1 MEEGPKWSSAEGTGV
16 LVCRYLVI
24 ERDFGAMV
32 DRHKVVIIGG
42 GFGGLDAARALK
54 NAPVDVTLIDRRNY
68 HLFQPLL
75 YQVATGALSP
85 ADIASPLRHILRK
98 QKNTRVLLAEAVEI
112 DTESRKVRLKD
123 GEAPYDSLVI
133 AAGAQNYY
141 FGHDHWGEY
150 APGLKTIEDATRIR
164 RRILMAFEEAEKETD
179 PDRIRV
185 LLTFVVIGGGP
196 TGVELAGTL
205 GEIAFDALRRDF
217 RRIDP
222 AKARIILIDSL
233 ERILPTYH
241 PTLSARATRALEK
254 KFKVTVKT
262 GWMVSEI
269 NADTVTIKR
278 GEETENIR
286 ARSVLWA
293 AGVKASPMGN
303 LLSRRARIET
313 DRMGR
318 IKVNSDLSVPG
329 YPEIFVVGDLAYLND
344 REWTPLPGTAPVA
357 KQEGQYVARL
367 IRRRLKGKA
376 TGPFHFRNFGIM
388 ATIGKKYA
396 VADFGF
402 LKISGYIGWLAW
414 LFVHLMYIVEFE
426 NRVLILVQWAWN
438 YFTGNRSAR
447 LITEECPPAS
457 SEISENSGTGVK
469 MDMKR

>member
-1 MEEGPKWSSAEGTGV
+1 
-16 LVCRYLVI
+16 
-24 ERDFGAMV
+24 MV

-54 NAPVDVTLIDRRNY
+54 NAPVDITLIDRRNY

-112 DTESRKVRLKD
+112 DIESRKVRLEE

-150 APGLKTIEDATRIR
+150 ALGLKTIEDATRIR
-164 RRILMAFEEAEKETD
+164 RRILKAFEEAEKETD
-179 PDRIRV
+179 PDRIQV

-217 RRIDP
+217 RSIDP
-222 AKARIILIDSL
+222 AQARIILIDGL

-241 PTLSARATRALEK
+241 PTLSARATGALEK

-269 NADTVTIKR
+269 NAETVTIKR
-278 GEETENIR
+278 GEKIENIK
-286 ARSVLWA
+286 ARTVLWA
-293 AGVKASPMGN
+293 AGVMASPVGN

-344 REWTPLPGTAPVA
+344 REWTPLPGIAPVA

-367 IRRRLKGKA
+367 IRRRLEGKA
-376 TGPFHFRNFGIM
+376 SGPFHFRNYGIM

-447 LITEECPPAS
+447 LITEECPPVKATTDHD
-457 SEISENSGTGVK
+457 SETSVK
-469 MDMKR
+469 TEWKG